1 MDTTIESQKAMDNS
15 GEDIDS
21 GPLAN
26 ALRCHIRDYYGIK
39 NDLTKKVIG
48 EMVEKVGEYL
58 NGEK

>member
-26 ALRCHIRDYYGIK
+26 ALLLHIKEYYGK
-39 NDLTKKVIG
+39 TQQQTASKDDRQDQS
-48 EMVEKVGEYL
+48 VG
-58 NGEK
+58 